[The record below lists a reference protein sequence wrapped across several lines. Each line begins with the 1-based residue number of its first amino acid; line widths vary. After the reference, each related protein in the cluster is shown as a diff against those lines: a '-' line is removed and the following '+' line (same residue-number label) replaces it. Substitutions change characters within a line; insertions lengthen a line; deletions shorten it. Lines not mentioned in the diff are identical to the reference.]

1 MELYNNYWKLIKEE
15 IPSKGYFYKPDSVIK
30 IRPLNVQEVKYLSTL
45 CPQNAT
51 DVINEIVQK
60 CIILENIQFD
70 ELLLADREYLI
81 FWLRANSFSINNGYI
96 TIKSTGKTS
105 PKISV
110 GKFPIQIKDENYQ
123 TGIMRHGFHFWRKR
137 TGSGPEGCLQ

>member
-15 IPSKGYFYKPDSVIK
+15 IPSMGYVYKPDSVIK

-51 DVINEIVQK
+51 DVINEIIQK

-81 FWLRANSFSINNGYI
+81 FWLRANSFSINNGYELHL
-96 TIKSTGKTS
+96 KCDKCGEQ
-105 PKISV
+105 
-110 GKFPIQIKDENYQ
+110 F
-123 TGIMRHGFHFWRKR
+123 
-137 TGSGPEGCLQ
+137 